1 MQIQF
6 PNSFKTNTLTSN
18 YPFNV
23 GDVLQVNIKDKMNGQ
38 NAIVSA
44 KGTDSL
50 VQFEGE
56 VPNESKVYVEITGK
70 SAEGVITV
78 KVVDPN
84 KVQAPARPH
93 RQSIEGELEEIIRS
107 FTAKGI
113 PVTKENI
120 ASIRKYLTN
129 GEGTV
134 EEKQKTLQA
143 MAQKQIPIS
152 DATINS
158 VHEAL
163 HGNKVS
169 TTLDTILN
177 MLKSSFGMEVDQTN
191 VHAKSEI
198 GKTNQFLDVQLD
210 DADLNELIK
219 SRLTKKL
226 SELVAGEVYEEG
238 SLEFAKSQ
246 NEIKNTHFEQTNSL
260 ELKHSH
266 NQNNEVN
273 QTPLEEMNK
282 ETNSQQTSVDEPNL
296 ANSEP
301 DVTIGDF
308 PSIKSDSIK
317 LIVTEITKKMSQMAI
332 DFKGLKQDIT
342 RNLDNVIKLLE
353 NRTMPS
359 QASVKQVLES
369 TIHKLDNAI
378 LKGDFLLYTDM
389 ATEKK
394 LLTASSQLA
403 DAKKLLAK
411 GETSEASKIVKEVKS
426 MMEQLVFKPS
436 DVKMKHFVMSKFGF
450 EDSAHIKQLTNSV
463 EKMVQ
468 PFPNGE
474 ATSRHMYEAIS
485 KLGLS
490 NEREVAYSLL
500 SKAGI
505 PANEQQ
511 ADNIKNILLKMM
523 KSDDLKNQHK
533 LQVEQAV
540 NSISGQQ
547 LLSKQ
552 TSTGE
557 QSLFFQMP
565 YMVDKQIENIKIYIN
580 SRNEGDKLDWEN
592 CSIYFVLQTKKLGE
606 VGVLMSSSEKNV
618 SLTFKSDK
626 DSLSDKVAGFTEIS
640 QERFK
645 EIGYNLNQMKVRPL
659 EEQNDVIA
667 QEDTTAKSMPIE
679 NENKG
684 YDITV

>member
-6 PNSFKTNTLTSN
+6 PTSFKANTLTNSSS
-18 YPFNV
+18 FNV

-44 KGTDSL
+44 KGTDTM
-50 VQFEGE
+50 VKFEGE
-56 VPNESKVYVEITGK
+56 VPNESKVSVEITGK

-84 KVQAPARPH
+84 TTQVPATQQK
-93 RQSIEGELEEIIRS
+93 QSLEGKLEEIIRS

-129 GEGTV
+129 GEGTA

-152 DATINS
+152 DATIKS

-169 TTLDTILN
+169 ITLETILN
-177 MLKSSFGMEVDQTN
+177 MLKSSFDMKVDQTN
-191 VHAKSEI
+191 VYAKSEI
-198 GKTNQFLDVQLD
+198 GKTTQFLDVQLD
-210 DADLNELIK
+210 DADLKELIK
-219 SRLTKKL
+219 SQLSKNL
-226 SELVAGEVYEEG
+226 SEAVAGEVNEEE
-238 SLEFAKSQ
+238 SPELAKSQ
-246 NEIKNTHFEQTNSL
+246 NEIKNTHFEQTNSPQ
-260 ELKHSH
+260 LKHPH
-266 NQNNEVN
+266 NQDSEVN
-273 QTPLEEMNK
+273 HTPFEEMNK
-282 ETNSQQTSVDEPNL
+282 ETISQTSVDEPNL
-296 ANSEP
+296 ANIEA
-301 DVTIGDF
+301 DLTIGDF

-342 RNLDNVIKLLE
+342 RNLDNVNKMLE
-353 NRTMPS
+353 NRTMPP
-359 QASVKQVLES
+359 QANLKQVLES

-411 GETSEASKIVKEVKS
+411 GEASEANKIVKEVKS
-426 MMEQLVFKPS
+426 MMEQLEFKPS
-436 DVKMKHFVMSKFGF
+436 DVKMKHFVMGKIGF
-450 EDSAHIKQLTNSV
+450 EESSPIKQLTNSF
-463 EKMVQ
+463 EKVVQ
-468 PFPNGE
+468 PFPNNE
-474 ATSRHMYEAIS
+474 ASPRHMYEAIS

-533 LQVEQAV
+533 QQVEQAV

-557 QSLFFQMP
+557 QSFFFQMP
-565 YMVDKQIENIKIYIN
+565 YMVEKQVENIKIYVN

-667 QEDTTAKSMPIE
+667 QEDTTVKSKSIE

>member
-6 PNSFKTNTLTSN
+6 PTSFKTNTLTNSSS
-18 YPFNV
+18 FNV

-44 KGTDSL
+44 KGTDTM
-50 VQFEGE
+50 VKFESE
-56 VPNESKVYVEITGK
+56 VPNESKVSVEITGK

-84 KVQAPARPH
+84 TAQVPATQKK
-93 RQSIEGELEEIIRS
+93 QSLEGKLEEIIRS

-129 GEGTV
+129 GEGTA

-152 DATINS
+152 DATIKS

-163 HGNKVS
+163 YGNKVS
-169 TTLDTILN
+169 TTLDTLLN

-191 VHAKSEI
+191 VHPKSEI
-198 GKTNQFLDVQLD
+198 GKTTQFLDVQLD

-219 SRLTKKL
+219 SQLTKKL
-226 SELVAGEVYEEG
+226 SESVAGEVNEEE

-246 NEIKNTHFEQTNSL
+246 NEIKNTHFEQTNSSQ
-260 ELKHSH
+260 LKHPH
-266 NQNNEVN
+266 NQDSEVN
-273 QTPLEEMNK
+273 HTPLEEMNK
-282 ETNSQQTSVDEPNL
+282 ETISQTSVDEPNL
-296 ANSEP
+296 ANIEA
-301 DVTIGDF
+301 DLTMGDF

-342 RNLDNVIKLLE
+342 RNLDNVNKMLE
-353 NRTMPS
+353 NRTMPP
-359 QASVKQVLES
+359 QANIKQVLES

-394 LLTASSQLA
+394 LLTASSQLS

-411 GETSEASKIVKEVKS
+411 GEASEANKIVKEVKS
-426 MMEQLVFKPS
+426 MMEQLEFKPS
-436 DVKMKHFVMSKFGF
+436 DVKMKHFVMSKFGL
-450 EDSAHIKQLTNSV
+450 EDSAPIKQLTNSI
-463 EKMVQ
+463 EKVVQ
-468 PFPNGE
+468 PFPNNE
-474 ATSRHMYEAIS
+474 VTPRHMYEAIS

-523 KSDDLKNQHK
+523 KSDDLKTQHK
-533 LQVEQAV
+533 QQVEEAV

-552 TSTGE
+552 SSTGE

-565 YMVDKQIENIKIYIN
+565 YMVDKQVENIKIYVN

-659 EEQNDVIA
+659 EEQNEVVA
-667 QEDTTAKSMPIE
+667 QENTTVQSKPIE